1 MISHV
6 WLFVTPWTVAQAPLS
21 MEFSRQQYWS
31 GLSFSSPGDLPDPEI
46 KSTCPALAG
55 GFFTTEP
62 PGKPTNVT
70 GNISNQGEKSD
81 GKIHKHTQNLVDQDF
96 HLMNF
101 KMFSHPNSLSISLR
115 NPSRLELNILS
126 PPSPQPLQQDDPE
139 PLKKCCFLTPTE
151 FVTKYENFWNLCLL
165 SDHPWFGWLD
175 ERPPKFVNRRAREQR
190 FQIFYL
196 IQMWDKKTLKPRSQ
210 NWLSL
215 PPPAHPLKISRWAKE
230 SLARE

>member
-70 GNISNQGEKSD
+70 GNGSNQEEKSD
-81 GKIHKHTQNLVDQDF
+81 GKTHKHTQNLVDQDF
-96 HLMNF
+96 HLMDF
-101 KMFSHPNSLSISLR
+101 KMFLHPNSLSISLR

-126 PPSPQPLQQDDPE
+126 PPSPQSLQQDDPE
-139 PLKKCCFLTPTE
+139 PLRKCCFLIPIE
-151 FVTKYENFWNLCLL
+151 FVTKYENFWNLCFTKWPPLVQAARWEATQVCQQKSQRTKIPIFLL
-165 SDHPWFGWLD
+165 DSDVRQDNFETKEPELAFSSSS
-175 ERPPKFVNRRAREQR
+175 RPP
-190 FQIFYL
+190 
-196 IQMWDKKTLKPRSQ
+196 P
-210 NWLSL
+210 
-215 PPPAHPLKISRWAKE
+215 
-230 SLARE
+230 